1 MHRDSLQQASPTAIR
16 GHSMRTL
23 SLALRNLLRNRRRSL
38 ATLLAMAIGSM
49 SILLFG
55 GFSANIKYSMETT
68 HIRMGGHFQIQ
79 HRDFQTYGSGNPTAY
94 GIADASGIIQAI
106 QRDEVLRQ
114 LVLVATPMLQF
125 GGIAG
130 NYSAGVSQ
138 TIYGTGLVAAD
149 QSRMREWNDYE
160 IPILATPLALT
171 GTPPDSAVIG
181 TGLARLL
188 QLCGPLR
195 IADCPK
201 PESQTQNKAG
211 AAIPDDIAKLSS
223 LETSAGAGKSST
235 ADQRGSTRIEILASN
250 ARGTPN
256 VASLNVVHTDTQPI
270 KALDDV
276 YVALHLPQAQRLI
289 YGADPPKV
297 TAIAI
302 QLRRSDQM
310 AAAAARLN
318 AKLPEWSGGQPLAV
332 LDFATL
338 NPFYVRTIQLFDTI
352 FGFIFILISG
362 IVLFTVNNT
371 MNTSVVER
379 TVEIGTLRAIGL
391 RRSGIRRLFVTEGI
405 VLGLIGGVI
414 GIVGALVG
422 AFVVNHLGLEWLP
435 PGNAGTMPLV
445 LRVWGE
451 WAMIGETT
459 AGLVAIAV
467 LSAWW
472 PAYRAARLNVVDALR
487 HV

>member
-1 MHRDSLQQASPTAIR
+1 VRNFE
-16 GHSMRTL
+16 
-23 SLALRNLLRNRRRSL
+23 LALRNLLRNRRRSL
-38 ATLLAMAIGSM
+38 ATLLALAIGST

-55 GFSANIKYSMETT
+55 GFSANIKYTMETT

-94 GIADASGIIQAI
+94 GITDATQIIEAI
-106 QRDEVLRQ
+106 QRDAVLRR
-114 LVLVATPMLQF
+114 LVRVVTPMLQF

-138 TIYGTGLVAAD
+138 TIFGIGLIAED
-149 QSRMREWNDYE
+149 QSRMREWNDYH
-160 IPILATPLALT
+160 IPILATPMKLN
-171 GTPPDSAVIG
+171 GTPPDAAVIG

-188 QLCGPLR
+188 QLCEPLKV
-195 IADCPK
+195 ADCAQPVSK
-201 PESQTQNKAG
+201 AQPEAG
-211 AAIPDDIAKLSS
+211 AAIPDDIAKLSLQEMS
-223 LETSAGAGKSST
+223 SGTARAKASESDQGASS
-235 ADQRGSTRIEILASN
+235 RIEILASN

-256 VASLNVVHTDTQPI
+256 VASLRVVQAETQPI

-276 YVALHLPQAQRLI
+276 YVALHLAQAQRLI
-289 YGADPPKV
+289 YGAETPKV

-310 AAAAARLN
+310 TAAAARLN
-318 AKLPEWSGGQPLAV
+318 LELPSWSGIQPLAV

-338 NPFYVRTIQLFDTI
+338 NPFYVRTIELFNTI
-352 FGFIFILISG
+352 FGFIFVLISG

-371 MNTSVVER
+371 MNTAVVER

-391 RRSGIRRLFVTEGI
+391 RRSGIRGLFVTEGAL
-405 VLGLIGGVI
+405 LGLAGGVI
-414 GIVGALVG
+414 GVVSALAGASI
-422 AFVVNHLGLEWLP
+422 VNHMGLEWLP

-451 WAMIGETT
+451 WEMIVETT
-459 AGLVAIAV
+459 AGLVAIAI

-472 PAYRAARLNVVDALR
+472 PAYRAARLSVVDALR

>member
-1 MHRDSLQQASPTAIR
+1 MNI
-16 GHSMRTL
+16 L

-38 ATLLAMAIGSM
+38 ATLLAIAIGSM

-68 HIRMGGHFQIQ
+68 HIRMGGHFQLQ
-79 HRDFQTYGSGNPTAY
+79 HRDFQTFGTGNPTAY
-94 GIADASGIIQAI
+94 GIADADGIIKAI
-106 QRDEVLRQ
+106 LSDEILSKMT
-114 LVLVATPMLQF
+114 LVATPLLQF

-138 TIYGTGLVAAD
+138 TILGTGLVAQD
-149 QSRMREWNDYE
+149 QSRMREWNDYD
-160 IPILATPLALT
+160 IPILATPLKLS

-188 QLCGPLR
+188 QLCEVMQ

-201 PESQTQNKAG
+201 EVPASQQARG
-211 AAIPDDIAKLSS
+211 AAIPDDISALSLREAS
-223 LETSAGAGKSST
+223 VDAGKSTKS
-235 ADQRGSTRIEILASN
+235 DSRESRRIEILAGN
-250 ARGTPN
+250 ARGAPN
-256 VASLNVVHTDTQPI
+256 VTSVNVIQTDTQPV

-276 YVALHLPQAQRLI
+276 YLALHLSQAQRLI
-289 YGADPPKV
+289 YGGDSPKV

-310 AAAAARLN
+310 AAAAARLKL
-318 AKLPEWSGGQPLAV
+318 KLPEWSGGQPLVV

-338 NPFYVRTIQLFDTI
+338 NPFYVRTIELFDTI
-352 FGFIFILISG
+352 FGFIFTLISG

-371 MNTSVVER
+371 MNTAVVER
-379 TVEIGTLRAIGL
+379 TVEIGTIRAIGM

-405 VLGLIGGVI
+405 LLGLTGAIAGILFSVI
-414 GIVGALVG
+414 GALI
-422 AFVVNHLGLEWLP
+422 VNHSGLEWLP
-435 PGNAGTMPLV
+435 PGNAGKMPLV

-451 WAMIGETT
+451 WKMIIQTT
-459 AGLVAIAV
+459 AGLVVIAI